1 MKVAAFVAGAVALF
15 GKDCSALM
23 LKKEA
28 PGVNFIATSTLEDA
42 GRGVFAGRDYK
53 KGEVVEADPSL
64 TVHGKV
70 PHDLVDHTFDGDV
83 DGQEDVVF
91 GLGSFMNSDADK
103 INVEYGANTAGVTTF
118 VATRDISRGEEL
130 FQDYGYGED
139 DDEGEDGAMKMMMK
153 KGMKAMK
160 AMKSMKKMK
169 AMKKLLI
176 QDDGYGEDDDE
187 GEDGAMKMMMKKAGR
202 SMKAM
207 KSMKKMKAMKKLLI
221 QDDGYGEDDDEGE
234 DGAMKMMVLLL
245 TENKTNDN
253 KRYLN

>member
-28 PGVNFIATSTLEDA
+28 PGANFIATSTLEDA

-64 TVHGKV
+64 TVHGEV
-70 PHDLVDHTFDGDV
+70 PDDLVDHTFDGDV

-103 INVEYGANTAGVTTF
+103 VNVEYGANTAGVTTF
-118 VATRDISRGEEL
+118 VAMRDISRGEEL

-139 DDEGEDGAMKMMMK
+139 ESEGEDDDEALDGGMEHGMRKMKMMMK
-153 KGMKAMK
+153 MKGMGMK
-160 AMKSMKKMK
+160 GMRKSMKKM
-169 AMKKLLI
+169 M
-176 QDDGYGEDDDE
+176 G
-187 GEDGAMKMMMKKAGR
+187 MKMMR
-202 SMKAM
+202 
-207 KSMKKMKAMKKLLI
+207 MKKMMKK
-221 QDDGYGEDDDEGE
+221 
-234 DGAMKMMVLLL
+234 
-245 TENKTNDN
+245 
-253 KRYLN
+253 